1 MQAAQYAHV
10 WYTGLCHMQAAYA
23 VLIDNMRV
31 CITCKL
37 PSVLI
42 PDMQACAACKLSRA
56 PIPDKQ
62 GFCRQD
68 LCIHC
73 FLPFI
78 IWRYCLDF
86 LLSAIWSTLHVY
98 IPFHGNHSTLSS
110 PSYSRPN
117 LCFHYVKEM
126 CRTMTLVPPSS
137 YKGILICPAIVR
149 SPPHNHHHKYSST
162 TEQHDE

>member
-1 MQAAQYAHV
+1 
-10 WYTGLCHMQAAYA
+10 MQAAYA

-37 PSVLI
+37 PSELI

-56 PIPDKQ
+56 PIPDVQ
-62 GFCRQD
+62 GFCRWD

-73 FLPFI
+73 FLLFI

-126 CRTMTLVPPSS
+126 CRTMTLVPSCS
-137 YKGILICPAIVR
+137 YKCPAICPQFSFVLQLFVLLLIIIIVNILLQQN
-149 SPPHNHHHKYSST
+149 STMSSLAT
-162 TEQHDE
+162 AM